1 MNKNPTDNAAPL
13 AHLLIVDDQASI
25 RESMLITF
33 RREGYDVEAAAG
45 GEQAIELLAQKP
57 FDLVITDLRMSGM
70 DGIQVLEKVK
80 EMSPN
85 TEVVVMTA
93 YGTIEGAVAAIK
105 GGAYDYLTK
114 PFQPEELTLV
124 ARRALERKGLAQR
137 VRVLE
142 DAVKDREPIGI
153 IGNSQETKDV
163 IRMIHRVAQHETTV
177 LVTGE
182 SGTGKE
188 LVARALHTLSL
199 RKDKPLVA
207 INCGAIPENLQE
219 SELFGHVK
227 GSFTGAHADKRG
239 LFEEAHGGT
248 VFLDEIG
255 ELSPHAQVK
264 LLRFLQDG
272 EVRKVGTTSSRNLD
286 VRIIAATNRDLEK
299 SVEDKSFR
307 EDLYY
312 RVNVIRIHVPP
323 LRERTEDI
331 PLLAQYFAKQA
342 ADRMGMAQ
350 PPSVSPRAR
359 SLLMTQ
365 PWRGNV
371 RELENIVERAMA
383 LDRDG
388 IIGMDDLPYDVAPR
402 KEDDLID
409 QALHGSL
416 TLRQLEREYILE
428 VLALCG
434 GSRVR
439 TSERLGITTA
449 TLWRKLKL
457 YEAEGS

>member
-1 MNKNPTDNAAPL
+1 
-13 AHLLIVDDQASI
+13 
-25 RESMLITF
+25 MLITF
-33 RREGYDVEAAAG
+33 RREGYAVEAAES
-45 GEQAIELLAQKP
+45 GEQAVEILEQKP
-57 FDLVITDLRMSGM
+57 FDLVVTDLRMSGM
-70 DGIQVLEKVK
+70 DGIRVLKKVK
-80 EMSPN
+80 TISPD

-93 YGTIEGAVAAIK
+93 YGTIEGAVEAIK

-142 DAVKDREPIGI
+142 DAARDREPVGI
-153 IGNSQETKDV
+153 VGNSEAMRDV
-163 IRMIHRVAQHETTV
+163 LGMVHRVAQHETTV

-188 LVARALHTLSL
+188 LVAKALHTLSL
-199 RKDKPLVA
+199 RKAKPLVTV
-207 INCGAIPENLQE
+207 NCGAIPENLQE
-219 SELFGHVK
+219 SELFGHIK
-227 GSFTGAHADKRG
+227 GSFTGAHLDKRG

-248 VFLDEIG
+248 AFLDEIG
-255 ELSPHAQVK
+255 ELSPPAQVK

-272 EVRKVGTTSSRNLD
+272 EIRKVGSTQSRNLD
-286 VRIIAATNRDLEK
+286 VRIIAATNRDLET
-299 SVEDKSFR
+299 SVEQKTFR

-323 LRERTEDI
+323 LRERSEDI

-342 ADRMGMAQ
+342 AERMGIAQ

-359 SLLMTQ
+359 SLLMAQ
-365 PWRGNV
+365 EWRGNV
-371 RELENIVERAMA
+371 RELENIIERAIA

-402 KEDDLID
+402 NEDKLID
-409 QALHGSL
+409 RALHGSL

-439 TSERLGITTA
+439 TAEKLGITTA
-449 TLWRKLKL
+449 TLWRKLKQ

>member
-1 MNKNPTDNAAPL
+1 MNKNLPDKIAPP
-13 AHLLIVDDQASI
+13 AHLLVVDDQASI

-33 RREGYDVEAAAG
+33 RREGYGVETAAS
-45 GEQAIELLAQKP
+45 GEQAIGMLEQKP

-80 EMSPN
+80 EISPD

-142 DAVKDREPIGI
+142 DVVKDREPVGLV
-153 IGNSQETKDV
+153 GNSQAMTDV
-163 IRMIHRVAQHETTV
+163 VRMIHRVAQHETTV

-199 RKDKPLVA
+199 RKDKPLVT

-219 SELFGHVK
+219 SELFGHAK

-248 VFLDEIG
+248 AFLDEIG

-272 EVRKVGTTSSRNLD
+272 EVRKVGTTGSRNLD

-299 SVEDKSFR
+299 SVEEKHFR

-323 LRERTEDI
+323 LRERSEDI
-331 PLLAQYFAKQA
+331 PLLAQHFAKQA
-342 ADRMGMAQ
+342 ADRMGLGQ

-371 RELENIVERAMA
+371 RELENIIQRAIA

-409 QALHGSL
+409 RALHGSL

-439 TSERLGITTA
+439 TAERLGITTA

>member
-70 DGIQVLEKVK
+70 DGIQVLKKVK